1 MPIPHLLGKESSTRL
16 PVPIIYKNLQA
27 ELDWNAERTIARVD
41 TYEKLQRYLE
51 EQKKENSYI
60 TVLGVQRKLPIDK
73 GGTHERYNYRSCEG

>member
-1 MPIPHLLGKESSTRL
+1 M
-16 PVPIIYKNLQA
+16 
-27 ELDWNAERTIARVD
+27 DWNAERTIARVD

-73 GGTHERYNYRSCEG
+73 RGTHE